1 MNLQYQRMKND
12 IPEVLV
18 GVAEDKLPE
27 FTDEV
32 ENRTVVAGREA
43 ILSCHVQYLGS
54 YKVSTNIFKLGS
66 NFNSAIRQLEKQW
79 FSWA

>member
-43 ILSCHVQYLGS
+43 ILSCHVDHLGS
-54 YKVSTNIFKLGS
+54 YK
-66 NFNSAIRQLEKQW
+66 ARE
-79 FSWA
+79 

>member
-54 YKVSTNIFKLGS
+54 YKVGLNILCCGN
-66 NFNSAIRQLEKQW
+66 NFRNC
-79 FSWA
+79 